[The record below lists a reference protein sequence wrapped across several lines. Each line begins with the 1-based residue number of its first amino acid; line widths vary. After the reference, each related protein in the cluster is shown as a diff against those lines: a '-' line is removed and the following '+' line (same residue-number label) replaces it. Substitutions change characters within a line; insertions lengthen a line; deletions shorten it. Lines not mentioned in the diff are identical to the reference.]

1 MPARAAHA
9 LSGNTISRVDRA
21 SWHRSPSVLG
31 PGFWVGRFAAGS
43 PALRK
48 DALTRSW
55 WLPPGHNKTSRT
67 HLRGLTVY
75 DPGLGVSHGS
85 RSSFP
90 SPLSPSPLSPSP
102 LSPSPL
108 SPLSLP
114 PSSLPPSSLSPSSLS
129 SSSGSH
135 GVISSSGGSGGAV
148 DGGALSPGG
157 ATEGGGKVD
166 CLPLSASEIP
176 LIGLATAF
184 PPECSS

>member
-55 WLPPGHNKTSRT
+55 WLPPGHNKTNRT

-85 RSSFP
+85 KSSF
-90 SPLSPSPLSPSP
+90 PSP

-114 PSSLPPSSLSPSSLS
+114 PPSLSPSSLS

-148 DGGALSPGG
+148 DGGAPSPGG

>member
-43 PALRK
+43 AALRK

-55 WLPPGHNKTSRT
+55 WLPPRHNKTSRT

-90 SPLSPSPLSPSP
+90 SPLSPSPLSP
-102 LSPSPL
+102 
-108 SPLSLP
+108 LSLP
-114 PSSLPPSSLSPSSLS
+114 PSSLPPPSLSPSSLS

-148 DGGALSPGG
+148 DGGAPSPGG

>member
-102 LSPSPL
+102 LSPS
-108 SPLSLP
+108 
-114 PSSLPPSSLSPSSLS
+114 SLS

>member
-102 LSPSPL
+102 W
-108 SPLSLP
+108 
-114 PSSLPPSSLSPSSLS
+114 SPSSLS